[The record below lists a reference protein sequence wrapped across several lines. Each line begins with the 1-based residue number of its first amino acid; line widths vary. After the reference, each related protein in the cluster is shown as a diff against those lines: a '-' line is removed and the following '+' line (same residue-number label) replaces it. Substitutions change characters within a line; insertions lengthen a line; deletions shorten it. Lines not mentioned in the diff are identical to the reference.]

1 MSDAAKGQEFV
12 GRLYQLIVEYEN
24 DPQSLSAESF
34 GDIYQRVIRAI
45 DLSGESGSAAFAL
58 DSALFNAVSLE
69 DVDRSDLRTVVSHAL
84 TIYHRY
90 HADYGRGY
98 EQAYRWCEAS
108 RRQQLPDLSYVHTYL
123 VPMLLKPGAMG
134 GNLDVCLFLLEQLGQ
149 FENLESSPVWAD
161 EQANDLLSQEP
172 SDITYQ
178 LARRKVKYSAD
189 TLTKV
194 PGTLEQNLQKDQA
207 FKNLHDQHAEN
218 TPLLAHL
225 IVTYGYQDKDNWWT
239 RFRRGV
245 TTAFRGMVQRMAG
258 EYMAYELTKRKGAYI
273 VQVLLIVLILVGL
286 GMGLFGWSYRSHERW
301 NDVGQDLEQAN
312 TELNNVTKD
321 RQVELQDQQ
330 WLLEAAKRLSAEEG

>member
-1 MSDAAKGQEFV
+1 VNDAAKGQEFV
-12 GRLYQLIVEYEN
+12 GRLYQLVVEYEAN
-24 DPQSLSAESF
+24 PMSLTAETFS
-34 GDIYQRVIRAI
+34 DLYLRVIRAI

-58 DSALFNAVSLE
+58 DTALFNAVSIE
-69 DVDRSDLRTVVSHAL
+69 DITRSDLRTMVSHAL

-98 EQAYRWCEAS
+98 EQAYRWCEQS
-108 RRQQLPDLSYVHTYL
+108 RQQQIPDLSYVHTYL

-161 EQANDLLSQEP
+161 DESMELLKQEP

-178 LARRKVKYSAD
+178 LARRKIKYSAD

-194 PGTLEQNLQKDQA
+194 LGTLEQNLQKDHA
-207 FKNLHDQHAEN
+207 FKKLDQQHGES

-225 IVTYGYQDKDNWWT
+225 ILVYGYQDKDSWWK
-239 RFRRGV
+239 RVRRGV
-245 TTAFRGMVQRMAG
+245 AGLFSGIVKRMAG

-273 VQVLLIVLILVGL
+273 FQVVLTLLILVGL
-286 GMGLFGWSYRSHERW
+286 GMGLFGWSYASNKRW
-301 NDVGQDLEQAN
+301 LEVGKDLERAN
-312 TELNNVTKD
+312 AELNNVSQD
-321 RQVELQDQQ
+321 RQEGLQTQQ
-330 WLLEAAKRLSAEEG
+330 YLLDEARRKSAEEG